1 MKKLINSWIIVG
13 LLCATLGMAPFFP
26 EPHIL
31 GKYRWIDGGA
41 IHMQPIDWWDF
52 LVHLSPFIL
61 LGRLVF
67 YRILYFFEK
76 FTKMKYLQIFVFAC
90 FFGGFLSS
98 ANAQTNTAKTSVEAF
113 DVLLKSVGE
122 TQLIDVRTPSEFE
135 AGHIE
140 AAQNMNFNGKDF
152 QKQLETLDKLQDVFV
167 YCAVG
172 GRSSKASEM
181 MKQLGFT
188 KIHELQGGIN
198 AWKAAG
204 KVVVK

>member
-1 MKKLINSWIIVG
+1 MKNLINSWIIVG

-26 EPHIL
+26 EPHLL

-41 IHMQPIDWWDF
+41 INMKPIDWWDF
-52 LVHLSPFIL
+52 LVHLTPFIL

-76 FTKMKYLQIFVFAC
+76 FTKMKYLSILIFTLFL
-90 FFGGFLSS
+90 GGSS
-98 ANAQTNTAKTSVEAF
+98 STLNAQTNTLKTSVEAF
-113 DVLLKSVGE
+113 EVLLKITPNQE
-122 TQLIDVRTPSEFE
+122 LIDVRSPDEFKT
-135 AGHIE
+135 GHIE
-140 AAQNMNFNGKDF
+140 GAQNMNFNGGEF
-152 QKQLETLDKLQDVFV
+152 QKQLETLDKSADIFV

-172 GRSSKASEM
+172 GRSSKATELL
-181 MKQLGFT
+181 KQLGFT

-204 KVVVK
+204 KVLLK